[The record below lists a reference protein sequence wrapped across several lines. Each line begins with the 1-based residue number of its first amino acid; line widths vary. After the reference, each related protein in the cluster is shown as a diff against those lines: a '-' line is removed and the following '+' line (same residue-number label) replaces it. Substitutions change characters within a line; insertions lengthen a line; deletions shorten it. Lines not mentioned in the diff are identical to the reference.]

1 MESQSGFAMGNVF
14 VNVYLIIFFRL
25 WELLEG
31 EPFVMG
37 LYVHDWR
44 GWRTLIG
51 WCTPIENWS
60 TCDAWSWIWRGLVE
74 CVFALMKQPWLF
86 LERRLLWKDMWYVKA
101 LSCVVT
107 TKTIMIYGTISM
119 GNVVEES
126 FLKTTNDLKLISKRW
141 LHGVMVWV
149 CNILFLVN

>member
-1 MESQSGFAMGNVF
+1 MWPFAQTLKKVDKGRFTSHPLNDWAH
-14 VNVYLIIFFRL
+14 LQT
-25 WELLEG
+25 LLSKHILE
-31 EPFVMG
+31 
-37 LYVHDWR
+37 
-44 GWRTLIG
+44 RTLIG